1 MGDWDKQ
8 LIDQASDVP
17 SIIFFHN
24 FLHDSLQKL
33 FQFIFLFFYNFTK
46 IKRKSFECPK
56 SRRNYEKNNAWN
68 IRLLVDESFV
78 PATQRAS
85 VLY

>member
-1 MGDWDKQ
+1 MGRWDKQ

-24 FLHDSLQKL
+24 FLQNSLQKL

-46 IKRKSFECPK
+46 IKIKSFECPK
-56 SRRNYEKNNAWN
+56 SIRNYEKK
-68 IRLLVDESFV
+68 
-78 PATQRAS
+78 
-85 VLY
+85 